1 MDTNFLGGAIHK
13 YEQKDNDDDGADKV
27 VAKCIFGGIGEDL

>member
-27 VAKCIFGGIGEDL
+27 AHNVYLAA